1 MKCRVKQG
9 FIDKET
15 GKGLCVGD
23 VYQCTEARFKEIQS
37 KGEYLSVI
45 AEKDPEIEK
54 QKPKK
59 AK

>member
-1 MKCRVKQG
+1 MRCRVIQG

-15 GKGLCVGD
+15 GKGLCIGD
-23 VYQCTEARFKEIQS
+23 VYQCTEARFEEIQD

-45 AEKDPEIEK
+45 VEKVAENGNK
-54 QKPKK
+54 KPKK